1 MSSTDTLNNDQ
12 WSTQNLTEA
21 QQRNRQSAELI
32 PFGDHGISPQSFAQ
46 VVDMAKYM
54 SQARGAVPKHLIS
67 NTGACLAVIDLAQKF
82 QMSPYMLA
90 MGCFSVNDMLAFTG
104 QTIMAIMNKW
114 MPLAKTEDGKKT
126 RLKYK
131 FVGERAI
138 WDTIQVEELNRDD
151 KPTGNKIWVQKL
163 KTPSTRKVIVTGRM
177 ENEADDLEYESPM
190 VKDIKNRNSPLWIE
204 DEDQQLIYFA
214 SRRWQ
219 RRWWPE
225 GMLGIYDRDEL
236 MDNHIGFD
244 NAKLI
249 GDDNRDPGQALIDRI
264 NAAKVQT
271 DDADNITH
279 VREGYH
285 PDHAHNETTQAT
297 TTIAKAVEKPAQEE
311 TASESGGNGDIDGDV
326 PTDAK
331 PKRKKARD
339 KKHAAD
345 TETDGETVKQDV
357 SASNAG
363 ASDVAS
369 DAGAS
374 VNDSDQH
381 QADVEEDDKLPTNV
395 TEWKIYCLAWIN
407 AFKADP
413 RAKQDDMNK
422 MWKSDIPLRNNCS
435 VSGHPEIRDEVYEY
449 FMEVRDAKPK

>member
-285 PDHAHNETTQAT
+285 PDHAQNETQSTKVIEQPASQETQAS
-297 TTIAKAVEKPAQEE
+297 AV
-311 TASESGGNGDIDGDV
+311 SSDGDGAALV
-326 PTDAK
+326 STDAK
-331 PKRKKARD
+331 PKGKKKGD
-339 KKHAAD
+339 KKQSADASAAGAD
-345 TETDGETVKQDV
+345 TDRRAD
-357 SASNAG
+357 
-363 ASDVAS
+363 
-369 DAGAS
+369 AS
-374 VNDSDQH
+374 VPETTLVDQRHGGSVADSSSI
-381 QADVEEDDKLPTNV
+381 EEDNSLPKTV
-395 TEWKIYCLAWIN
+395 AEWKVYCLAWIN
-407 AFKADP
+407 KFKDDP
-413 RAKQDDMNK
+413 KATQADMNK
-422 MWKSDIPLRNNCS
+422 EWKSEIPLRNNCS
-435 VSGHPEIRDEVYEY
+435 VMLNPEIRDEVYEY